1 MERDIYLRLDA
12 LQDSHWWFCARRD
25 VIRETLKRIC
35 PDNRKVRILEA
46 GCGTGGNLKMLSA
59 FGDVA
64 AFEPDR
70 EALVMAGAKGAY
82 QLQQGSLPEGI
93 PAYDGAFDM
102 VVALDVLEH
111 VERDVESLAALR
123 KRLAPG
129 GRMVLTVPAFPFLWS
144 RHDETHHHF
153 RRYTRKSLSE
163 AFDQAGFEIEHLTYY
178 NSFLFPL
185 VAALR
190 LGRRA
195 LGLSE
200 TADDQMPSPAV
211 NKVLKT
217 IFSGERKLVSRFS
230 LPFGVSLLAVAR
242 NPGAEQDREFVPG
255 G

>member
-1 MERDIYLRLDA
+1 
-12 LQDSHWWFCARRD
+12 
-25 VIRETLKRIC
+25 
-35 PDNRKVRILEA
+35 
-46 GCGTGGNLKMLSA
+46 MLSA

-111 VERDVESLAALR
+111 VEHDVESLAALR

-129 GRMVLTVPAFPFLWS
+129 GRMVLTVPAYQFLWS

-242 NPGAEQDREFVPG
+242 NPGAEQNREFVPG